1 MMPAQRENMTNSSVS
16 VQSASKA
23 VDDEFAKTA
32 ARAKKTLLPLLLIYL
47 VGVLCLQA
55 FNMVF
60 EKIGSDL
67 GAPTQA
73 SLITAIPGVVLS
85 IVCFIYGS
93 LGDFASLKKMTL
105 FGMGVLCLGS
115 ICGFLMHGNITFVI
129 LFRIIQTIGFQTAGS
144 VYLVIVARYLTA
156 KEKLLYFGLF
166 TADYQ
171 LATAIGVLSAGFF
184 SEIDWSYLFLIPL
197 LAVLVL
203 PILMKN
209 LPSKTG
215 GSTHIDV
222 PGFGIFGVAILFLT
236 LFFSMLD
243 WWMLIVSVAFFTLF
257 AIYITKATDP
267 FITPAFFKN
276 VRWRES
282 VLLIVIFY
290 FVNYSITPLVNSFS
304 ADVFGMKSSDVSFM
318 LLPALILATITGVCS
333 GKIVAKLGRH
343 RTIVLGGTLMAIG
356 FAGAALL
363 LNLGP
368 IAIGIMMIFPYCGMA
383 TLYSP
388 TADTVLGTLPPEQS
402 GRGVGMNDLAM
413 QGSAAIGIALFGG
426 PIADKPFA
434 DLKLFGQQGTGSNA
448 MILLAIYAV
457 IVIFGVIWMQ
467 MHYKSFYR
475 TNEHTEAA

>member
-1 MMPAQRENMTNSSVS
+1 MTHS
-16 VQSASKA
+16 SASAPSSTDA
-23 VDDEFAKTA
+23 VNEEFAKTA

-60 EKIGSDL
+60 EKIGNDL
-67 GAPTQA
+67 GAPTEA
-73 SLITAIPGVVLS
+73 SLITAIPGVVLG

-93 LGDFASLKKMTL
+93 LGDFASLKKMTM
-105 FGMGVLCLGS
+105 FGLGALCLGS
-115 ICGFLMHGNITFVI
+115 ICGFLMHGNIVFVI

-144 VYLVIVARYLTA
+144 VYLVIVARYLSA

-197 LAVLVL
+197 LALLAL
-203 PILMKN
+203 PILMKD
-209 LPSKTG
+209 LPGKTG
-215 GSTHIDV
+215 GSTHIDI

-243 WWMLIVSVAFFTLF
+243 WWMLVVSVAFFTLF
-257 AIYITKATDP
+257 AIYIAKATNP
-267 FITPAFFKN
+267 FITPDFFKN
-276 VRWRES
+276 VRWRQS
-282 VLLIVIFY
+282 ILLIVIFY
-290 FVNYSITPLVNSFS
+290 FVNYSITPLVTSFGT
-304 ADVFGMKSSDVSFM
+304 DVFKMKSSEISFM

-333 GKIVAKLGRH
+333 GKIVSRIGRH
-343 RTIVLGGTLMAIG
+343 HAIVLGGTLMALG

-368 IAIGIMMIFPYCGMA
+368 IAIGFMMIFPYCGMA

-388 TADTVLGTLPPEQS
+388 TVDTVLDTLPPEQS

-426 PIADKPFA
+426 PIAEKPFSQ
-434 DLKLFGQQGTGSNA
+434 LTLFGQQGTGSNA
-448 MILLAIYAV
+448 IILLAIYAV

-475 TNEHTEAA
+475 QDDHHDAA

>member
-1 MMPAQRENMTNSSVS
+1 MNNSTTLNPADADALDEEQQRFNE
-16 VQSASKA
+16 
-23 VDDEFAKTA
+23 TA
-32 ARAKKTLLPLLLIYL
+32 RRAKKTLLPLLFIYL

-67 GAPTQA
+67 GAPDQA
-73 SLITAIPGVVLS
+73 SLITAIPGVVLG

-93 LGDFASLKKMTL
+93 LGDFASLKKMTV
-105 FGMGVLCLGS
+105 FGVAALCFGS
-115 ICGFLMHGNITFVI
+115 VCGFLLHGNMLFVI
-129 LFRIIQTIGFQTAGS
+129 IFRIIQTIGFQTGGS

-171 LATAIGVLSAGFF
+171 LATAIGVLSAGIF
-184 SEIDWSYLFLIPL
+184 SEINWAFLFLIPVVTVIFLPVL
-197 LAVLVL
+197 LKDL
-203 PILMKN
+203 PD
-209 LPSKTG
+209 KTG
-215 GSTHIDV
+215 GDTHIDI
-222 PGFGIFGVAILFLT
+222 PGFGLFGMAILFLT
-236 LFFSMLD
+236 LFFSMLA
-243 WWMLIVSVAFFTLF
+243 WWMLVVSVAFFTLF
-257 AIYITKATDP
+257 AIYISRASDP
-267 FITPAFFKN
+267 FITPDFFKN

-290 FVNYSITPLVNSFS
+290 FINYSITPLVNSFS
-304 ADVFGMKSSDVSFM
+304 ADVFHMKSSQVSFM

-333 GKIVAKLGRH
+333 GKIVTKIGKH
-343 RTIVLGGTLMAIG
+343 RAIVLGGTLMAIG

-368 IAIGIMMIFPYCGMA
+368 VAIGIMMIFPYCGMA

-388 TADTVLGTLPPEQS
+388 TVDTVLDTLPPEQS

-426 PIADKPFA
+426 PIAEKPFGA
-434 DLKLFGQQGTGSNA
+434 LNLFGQQGTGSNA
-448 MILLAIYAV
+448 MVLFVIYAV
-457 IVIFGVIWMQ
+457 IVIFGIVWMQ
-467 MHYKSFYR
+467 LHYKSFYR
-475 TNEHTEAA
+475 DDPNEQ